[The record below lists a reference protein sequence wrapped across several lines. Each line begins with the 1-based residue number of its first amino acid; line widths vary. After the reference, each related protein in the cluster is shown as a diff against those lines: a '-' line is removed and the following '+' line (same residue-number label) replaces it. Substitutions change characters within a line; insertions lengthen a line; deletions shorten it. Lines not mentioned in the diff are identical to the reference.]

1 MGDDLLVLC
10 YHAVSRAWR
19 QPLAVTPQSLERQ
32 LSFLVDRG
40 YRGATFHEVVTS
52 RPAGRTLAVTF
63 DDAFRSVWQLAAPI
77 LARLGL
83 PGTIFV
89 PTSFPGSKALR
100 WPGIDGLA
108 NGTNQDELAPMS
120 WDELREAAELGW
132 EIGSHT
138 RTHPRLTQLADRELE
153 DELRRSRED
162 CETMIGCPCRSIA
175 YPYGDH
181 DSRVVAAAG
190 AAGYAA
196 GGTLPDLPDRLGP
209 AAPLRWPRLGVYPAD
224 ADMLRFRAKVSAPL
238 RRLRETR
245 AWTLVTRATEPRAS
259 AN

>member
-1 MGDDLLVLC
+1 
-10 YHAVSRAWR
+10 
-19 QPLAVTPQSLERQ
+19 
-32 LSFLVDRG
+32 
-40 YRGATFHEVVTS
+40 
-52 RPAGRTLAVTF
+52 
-63 DDAFRSVWQLAAPI
+63 
-77 LARLGL
+77 
-83 PGTIFV
+83 
-89 PTSFPGSKALR
+89 
-100 WPGIDGLA
+100 
-108 NGTNQDELAPMS
+108 
-120 WDELREAAELGW
+120 
-132 EIGSHT
+132 
-138 RTHPRLTQLADRELE
+138 
-153 DELRRSRED
+153 
-162 CETMIGCPCRSIA
+162 MIGCPCRSIA